1 MTAPES
7 VPVATMKPQSSGR
20 SSALIGAGILLSRL
34 LGLVRQKLIAHYLG
48 AGWVSD
54 AFNGSFKLT
63 NFIQNLFGEGV
74 LSASFIPVYAK
85 ALSDGDEAEADRI
98 AGAVAAILAL
108 MVSVLVV
115 IGVLGAP
122 LFVTLFVGGFKGETR
137 ELAIRL
143 TRILFPGAGAFVM
156 SAWCLG
162 ILNSH
167 RKFFLSYVAPVFWN
181 IAMIVALAVF
191 GQRSLHAGTA
201 GEVDLAIV
209 LAWASVIGAVL
220 QMSVQLP
227 TVFSVLSRFVPRLDF
242 TFGPVREVVRNFMPA
257 FVSRGVVQISIVID
271 TQIAS
276 YIADKGVV
284 TLLQNATTIY
294 MLPISLFAMT
304 VSAAELPEMS
314 RDSGVDAAAFERL
327 RARLNAALPRVAYFV
342 VPSAIGLI
350 VLGQAITGVLL
361 EGGRFTETMT
371 LRTWAILAGSG
382 VGLLAS
388 ALGRLYSSTFYALRD
403 TRTPLWF
410 AIVRVCLTGVLGYL
424 FAFPLP
430 RLLGLPAWTGAAGL
444 TASAGIAGWVEFYL
458 LRRAITTRIGRTA
471 LPPGRL
477 VQLWAAGLLG
487 GGAGYGVMYVLAAS
501 NHLLRGV
508 AALGT
513 FALVYGIATVVLA
526 VPEAT
531 ALSGRVLRRG
541 RPAS

>member
-1 MTAPES
+1 M
-7 VPVATMKPQSSGR
+7 SSGR
-20 SSALIGAGILLSRL
+20 SSALIGAGILLSRI

-54 AFNGSFKLT
+54 AFTGAFKLT
-63 NFIQNLFGEGV
+63 NLIQNLFGEGV

-85 ALSDGDEAEADRI
+85 ALSEGNEQEADRI
-98 AGAVAAILAL
+98 AGAVAALLAVVVSLLVVLGILA
-108 MVSVLVV
+108 
-115 IGVLGAP
+115 AP
-122 LFVTLFVGGFKGETR
+122 LFVTVFVSGFTGETR
-137 ELAIRL
+137 ALAIRL
-143 TRILFPGAGAFVM
+143 TRILFPGAGVFVM

-181 IAMIVALAVF
+181 ITMLVALVLYGGRVQGAE
-191 GQRSLHAGTA
+191 SATA
-201 GEVDLAIV
+201 VDLVVV

-220 QMSVQLP
+220 QMAVQLP
-227 TVFSVLSRFVPRLDF
+227 TVFSVLKQFTPRLDVSF
-242 TFGPVREVVRNFMPA
+242 APVRQVVRNFLPA
-257 FVSRGVVQISIVID
+257 FVSRGVVQISITID

-284 TLLQNATTIY
+284 TLLSNATAIY

-314 RDSGVDAAAFERL
+314 RDAGVDEAAFERL
-327 RARLNAALPRVAYFV
+327 RTRLNAALPRVAFFV

-361 EGGRFTETMT
+361 QGGRFTEQMT
-371 LRTWAILAGSG
+371 LETWAILAGSG
-382 VGLLAS
+382 VGMLAS

-410 AIVRVCLTGVLGYL
+410 AIARVFLTGVLGYL

-458 LRRAITTRIGRTA
+458 LRRAITARIGRTA
-471 LPPGRL
+471 LPAGALVRL
-477 VQLWAAGLLG
+477 WGAGLAGGAAGF
-487 GGAGYGVMYVLAAS
+487 GVMQLIAAS
-501 NHLLRGV
+501 HHMVRGLL
-508 AALGT
+508 ALGT
-513 FALVYGIATVVLA
+513 FALVYGVITVALG
-526 VPEAT
+526 VPEAK
-531 ALSGRVLRRG
+531 ALAARVVRR
-541 RPAS
+541 